1 MSFKFYLLVG
11 LGGGIGSILRA
22 LVGYLFRGFLPLPT
36 LLVNLTG
43 ALLIGICIKHMQQS
57 SSDEL
62 FRAFWIIGICG
73 GYTTFSTF
81 GLDALTFLKSSQWLN
96 GIMYVIANILG
107 TILAIVFGFKLYSLI
122 KS

>member
-11 LGGGIGSILRA
+11 LGGGIGSTLRA
-22 LVGYLFRGFLPLPT
+22 IVGYFFRGFLPWPT

-43 ALLIGICIKHMQQS
+43 ALLIGICIKHMQES

-81 GLDALTFLKSSQWLN
+81 GLDALTFLKSSQWLH
-96 GIMYVIANILG
+96 GIMYIIANILG
-107 TILAIVFGFKLYSLI
+107 TILAIVLGFKIYSLI

>member
-43 ALLIGICIKHMQQS
+43 ALLIGICIKHMQES

-62 FRAFWIIGICG
+62 LGH
-73 GYTTFSTF
+73 F
-81 GLDALTFLKSSQWLN
+81 GLSEFAV
-96 GIMYVIANILG
+96 GIQPFQPLG
-107 TILAIVFGFKLYSLI
+107 WMH
-122 KS
+122 

>member
-43 ALLIGICIKHMQQS
+43 ALLIGICIKHMQES

-81 GLDALTFLKSSQWLN
+81 GLDALTFFK
-96 GIMYVIANILG
+96 IL
-107 TILAIVFGFKLYSLI
+107 TMAKWNNVCHCEYFRHYFGHSLWF
-122 KS
+122 

>member
-1 MSFKFYLLVG
+1 
-11 LGGGIGSILRA
+11 
-22 LVGYLFRGFLPLPT
+22 
-36 LLVNLTG
+36 
-43 ALLIGICIKHMQQS
+43 MQES

-81 GLDALTFLKSSQWLN
+81 GLDALTFLKSSQWLH
-96 GIMYVIANILG
+96 GIMYIIANILG
-107 TILAIVFGFKLYSLI
+107 TILAIVLGFKIYSLI